1 MAYET
6 KGLLQGESASVDGM
20 LGSNQLTQEEINRLK
35 RLYRQREGV
44 MDTPDPIPNPIPKES
59 RHYYDQYT
67 PSTFGATVD
76 MVHGSHP
83 LWNEFGDRIL
93 QTFDEYGYK
102 VDRKNLFPW
111 DVQLSTSADRNLP
124 YGTSMRQNPIGSPH
138 ADQLPIDHYE
148 QQWLNANTGMNW
160 QLRPDGLLA
169 SYGKFNPKDNHLA
182 ISRAGA
188 SASRDFYPGGID
200 PQTGELAVFPPWQN
214 VTGHEYGHYL
224 DWNLAGNQEGQGYL
238 SDVLQNMATQGYNPQ
253 NTSRE
258 DLFNMW
264 MNDPRTAHLNVVD
277 KINTVDHPNQK
288 LNNPREILGHL
299 YTSAWVEA
307 HDPNNP
313 IRFNQRSGFPG
324 GSMHESIARAL
335 GTFMDDQGSVE
346 GHSQEIMDQRGSV
359 MGALANILGQKRE
372 MIP

>member
-1 MAYET
+1 MAYD

-20 LGSNQLTQEEINRLK
+20 LGSNQLTQEEIERLE
-35 RLYRQREGV
+35 RLYRQQEGV
-44 MDTPDPIPNPIPKES
+44 MDTPDPIPRVS

-83 LWNEFGDRIL
+83 LWNEFGDRTL
-93 QTFDEYGYK
+93 QTFDEYGLQ

-124 YGTSMRQNPIGSPH
+124 YGTSRSQYPIGSPH

-148 QQWLNANTGMNW
+148 QQWLNENTGMNW

-169 SYGKFNPKDNHLA
+169 SYGKFNPNDNHLA
-182 ISRAGA
+182 ITRAGA
-188 SASRDFYPGGID
+188 SASRDFYPGGND
-200 PQTGELAVFPPWQN
+200 PQTGEPYVYPPWQN

-224 DWNLAGNQEGQGYL
+224 DWNLGGGEGYL
-238 SDVLQNMATQGYNPQ
+238 SDVLQSMVAQGHSPH

-264 MNDPRTAHLNVVD
+264 MNDPRTAHLDMEDRVNVSHHEG
-277 KINTVDHPNQK
+277 IR
-288 LNNPREILGHL
+288 NPREILGHL
-299 YTSAWVEA
+299 YTSAWMEA
-307 HDPNNP
+307 HDPNNRT
-313 IRFNQRSGFPG
+313 RFNQQRGFPG
-324 GSMHESIARAL
+324 GSMVESVARVL
-335 GTFMDDQGSVE
+335 GTFMDDQGSDE

-359 MGALANILGQKRE
+359 MGALANILGQKRK
-372 MIP
+372 MNL